1 MIQTAAP
8 SVSSSIASPA
18 GSPAGNG
25 APGSENGRFA
35 DILAGQPGQDKAA
48 PPAGVTPQDPA
59 EPADAPAELAP
70 AQPIVAAAL
79 PLAGKILPDMLPDL
93 SLSADQTVAGADA
106 AEPGLAVPTLLTAL
120 RAMRIPQQMLS
131 AAKTPAQAAAAAT
144 PAAPGSADDEKTDG
158 SLLVG
163 LAALG
168 TASTTAPATAASPTD
183 GANPNPAALPPMI
196 EAQLLGRPLQG
207 QAATSELAVQGAT
220 GKTDELALKL
230 DPAQTNG
237 KAASAMVFEADSARP
252 TSGVRLRPMIDS
264 EFAGKALAN
273 AATPGADA
281 STLLASP
288 LNADAAMQAPTAASA
303 LPQSAR
309 PHDFA
314 ALMDRLIT
322 ARDAAQ
328 TGLPQSVQ
336 VAVNHAE
343 FGQISLNFLH
353 DKAGLAVSV
362 GSADPDFAR
371 AIQAAIPAVA
381 AAAATDSTR
390 DSGQREGNQGSGSQ
404 HAFARGDAS
413 AASSDSGQRGQR
425 NSQAATS
432 DEAAPASN
440 RSPTAR
446 EDVTPRQRGIFA

>member
-1 MIQTAAP
+1 MIQTAAS
-8 SVSSSIASPA
+8 SVSSSLASPA

-35 DILAGQPGQDKAA
+35 DILAGQPGQDQAA
-48 PPAGVTPQDPA
+48 QTASASPQDPA
-59 EPADAPAELAP
+59 APADSPAELATARP
-70 AQPIVAAAL
+70 TVAAAL

-93 SLSADQTVAGADA
+93 ALSADQTVAGADA

-120 RAMRIPQQMLS
+120 RAMRMPLQAVS
-131 AAKTPAQAAAAAT
+131 AAKSPAQAAAAANPT
-144 PAAPGSADDEKTDG
+144 APGPADDETVDG
-158 SLLVG
+158 SLLLG

-168 TASTTAPATAASPTD
+168 TASTTAPATSANPTD
-183 GANPNPAALPPMI
+183 GANPNTAALPPMI
-196 EAQLLGRPLQG
+196 EAQLLGQPLQG

-220 GKTDELALKL
+220 GKADELALKL

-237 KAASAMVFEADSARP
+237 EAASALVFEADSTRP
-252 TSGVRLRPMIDS
+252 TSSVRLRPMIDS

-281 STLLASP
+281 ATLLASP
-288 LNADAAMQAPTAASA
+288 INADAAMQAPTATSA
-303 LPQSAR
+303 LPQSTR

-343 FGQISLNFLH
+343 FGQISLNFQQ

-362 GSADPDFAR
+362 GNADPDFAR
-371 AIQAAIPAVA
+371 AVQAAIPAVA
-381 AAAATDSTR
+381 AAAATDSSR

-413 AASSDSGQRGQR
+413 AASGDSGQRGQR
-425 NSQAATS
+425 NNQTTRS
-432 DEAAPASN
+432 DEAAPANN
-440 RSPTAR
+440 RSPMVR
-446 EDVTPRQRGIFA
+446 EDATPRQRGIFA